1 MHDGGTGP
9 PTAHGSPLPPT
20 AEEKEEEPL
29 PNSRFNTLNRR
40 SKLAKSMSSLGDSAQ
55 IEWFDAEDDL
65 GEEFF
70 LDEPTPEED
79 KERSVPHSEISS
91 LHPSESSDDD
101 EFSPRPAY
109 DIDPSLNARQ
119 VVRRTGLPS
128 GPVGD
133 EGSLFAILKNNV
145 GKVTCL
151 AQDIADSWLMDVSKD
166 LTTIALPVS
175 FNEPLTMLQRTAEE
189 LEYYDLLH
197 QAAEAKDPTQRLCF
211 IAAFAVSGYA
221 HTKYRTGRK
230 GL

>member
-1 MHDGGTGP
+1 
-9 PTAHGSPLPPT
+9 
-20 AEEKEEEPL
+20 
-29 PNSRFNTLNRR
+29 
-40 SKLAKSMSSLGDSAQ
+40 MSSLGDSAQ

-79 KERSVPHSEISS
+79 REPVHHSEISS
-91 LHPSESSDDD
+91 LHPSESSDE
-101 EFSPRPAY
+101 EFPPRPAH

-151 AQDIADSWLMDVSKD
+151 A
-166 LTTIALPVS
+166 
-175 FNEPLTMLQRTAEE
+175 
-189 LEYYDLLH
+189 
-197 QAAEAKDPTQRLCF
+197 
-211 IAAFAVSGYA
+211 
-221 HTKYRTGRK
+221 
-230 GL
+230 